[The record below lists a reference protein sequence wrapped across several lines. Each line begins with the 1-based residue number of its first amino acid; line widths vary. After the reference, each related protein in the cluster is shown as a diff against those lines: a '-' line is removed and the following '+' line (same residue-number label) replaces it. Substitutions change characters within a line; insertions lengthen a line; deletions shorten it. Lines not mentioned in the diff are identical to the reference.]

1 MISDIDRSRFE
12 TLAASGLTGSEVAA
26 LAAKVRA
33 GDPDSEGAARSLAAA
48 LAHADFLAPERI
60 AEYYDQAAHGWY
72 GVPVAAPAVFTPT
85 ISNDPAPLA
94 PEFWADFWGLV
105 NDTGTGMDAGTV
117 TVRTAAL
124 GAHLSTGYT
133 ERLAKACLAYP
144 GVAAAASGGPPGR
157 FRLDDLAACPEGS
170 LGHAFYR
177 MTIDN
182 GFDLEVLDR
191 DSLNLERLPEP
202 LHYLNARML
211 QVHDLWHIVGG
222 YHLTGLH
229 EIAIS
234 GFQMAQ
240 FGHGYSAM
248 FLAMVV
254 GSTSLKAGAYTPLML
269 DTILSAWV
277 HGRQTPALL
286 GVVWEDIWAKPAD
299 EIRSLLGVRLYNS
312 PFPPDIFEQAAAA

>member
-48 LAHADFLAPERI
+48 LAHAAFLAPERI

-144 GVAAAASGGPPGR
+144 GVAAAARGTPPSPIP
-157 FRLDDLAACPEGS
+157 AA
-170 LGHAFYR
+170 
-177 MTIDN
+177 
-182 GFDLEVLDR
+182 
-191 DSLNLERLPEP
+191 
-202 LHYLNARML
+202 
-211 QVHDLWHIVGG
+211 
-222 YHLTGLH
+222 
-229 EIAIS
+229 
-234 GFQMAQ
+234 
-240 FGHGYSAM
+240 
-248 FLAMVV
+248 
-254 GSTSLKAGAYTPLML
+254 
-269 DTILSAWV
+269 
-277 HGRQTPALL
+277 
-286 GVVWEDIWAKPAD
+286 
-299 EIRSLLGVRLYNS
+299 
-312 PFPPDIFEQAAAA
+312 